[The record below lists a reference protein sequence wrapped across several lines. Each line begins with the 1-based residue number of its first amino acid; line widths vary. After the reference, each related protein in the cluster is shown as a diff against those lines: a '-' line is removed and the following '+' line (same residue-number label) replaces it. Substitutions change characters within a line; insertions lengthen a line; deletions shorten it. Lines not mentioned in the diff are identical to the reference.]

1 MSLNHDASYKY
12 LFSTPEMVRDLIAG
26 FIPDPWLQSLDYAT
40 LEKVPGSY
48 VTDDLRHRA
57 DDVVWRVK
65 VGGNCVYLYLLIEF
79 QSVVDRYMALRM
91 MVYTG
96 LLYQDL
102 IKRGEILKDGKLPPV
117 LPIVLYNGAPRWS
130 AAVEVADLIP
140 AVPGLVAHYRPQM
153 KYLVIDEGAYS
164 EGHLASLQNLVA
176 ALFRI
181 EHPSTPQ
188 SMRELINLLEIWLTD
203 MPELKRMFAVWI
215 RATLMRRSDYTIVL
229 PEVQN
234 LKELNMALAER
245 IAQWAEGYTVE
256 GIKQGVQQGIKQ
268 GVQQGIKQGM
278 QQGVQQ
284 GVQKGLQL
292 GEALALQKLLAKRFG
307 VIPAEAIAKI
317 SSASSAQIEAWLDLV
332 LDAPS
337 LSALFADAPPAA

>member
-1 MSLNHDASYKY
+1 MPQNHDTGYKY
-12 LFSTPEMVRDLIAG
+12 LFSSPELVRDLIEG
-26 FIPDPWLQSLDYAT
+26 FIPDAWLQSLDYAT

-48 VTDDLRHRA
+48 VTDDLRNRA
-57 DDVVWRVK
+57 DDVVWRVR
-65 VGGNCVYLYLLIEF
+65 VGGDWVYLYLLIEF
-79 QSVVDRYMALRM
+79 QSTVDKYMALRM

-102 IKRGEILKDGKLPPV
+102 IKRGEVLKDGRLPPV

-130 AAVEVADLIP
+130 AATEVAELIP
-140 AVPGLVAHYRPQM
+140 GVPGLVAKYRPHM
-153 KYLVIDEGAYS
+153 KYLVIDEGAFS

-176 ALFRI
+176 AVFRI
-181 EHPSTPQ
+181 EHPSTPE
-188 SMRELINLLEIWLTD
+188 SMRELIALLEEWLKD

-245 IAQWAEGYTVE
+245 MAQWAEGY
-256 GIKQGVQQGIKQ
+256 KA
-268 GVQQGIKQGM
+268 QGM

-284 GVQKGLQL
+284 GVQEGRRA
-292 GEALALQKLLAKRFG
+292 EAVAMLERVLMRRFG
-307 VIPAEAIAKI
+307 EVPQSVKQRIQGA
-317 SSASSAQIEAWLDLV
+317 SADIIETWFDRA
-332 LDAPS
+332 LDAPD
-337 LSALFADAPPAA
+337 LAAVFGEAAPAA

>member
-12 LFSTPEMVRDLIAG
+12 LFSTLEMVRDLISG

-65 VGGNCVYLYLLIEF
+65 VGGDWIYLYLLIEF
-79 QSVVDRYMALRM
+79 QSTVDKFMAVRM

-102 IKRGEILKDGKLPPV
+102 IKRGEILKDGRLPPV
-117 LPIVLYNGAPRWS
+117 LPIVLYNGVPRWS

-140 AVPGLVAHYRPQM
+140 AVPGLVAQFRPQM

-176 ALFRI
+176 AVFRI
-181 EHPSTPQ
+181 EHPNTPE
-188 SMRELINLLEIWLTD
+188 SMRELIGLLEVWLTD

-245 IAQWAEGYTVE
+245 MVEWAEGY
-256 GIKQGVQQGIKQ
+256 KAQGVQQGMQ
-268 GVQQGIKQGM
+268 QGM
-278 QQGVQQ
+278 QQG
-284 GVQKGLQL
+284 
-292 GEALALQKLLAKRFG
+292 RR
-307 VIPAEAIAKI
+307 AEAANM
-317 SSASSAQIEAWLDLV
+317 LLV
-332 LDAPS
+332 LLRTRFDSVPDDLAARVQAAAADVIEMWFQRAINAPS
-337 LSALFADAPPAA
+337 LSVVFGDAPPPA